1 MCGARAPGML
11 PLRSAGGLANHRK
24 SGYINRSEALRRPT
38 VVPGKRHG
46 ASPEMR
52 GIVGITLDSDSYRAQ
67 SGICNSGSAPPA
79 EGRNRLIFHTCSTPG
94 EPFCGRPALFAP
106 DIRPARREALPASRI
121 PGPARPRNRL
131 SEEAAPTVS
140 NGPPGERRRRGRG
153 RRPRPS
159 PGRRN
164 AAHGGPCAAL
174 SDGRGS
180 GRAARRR
187 DPAADRPAAR
197 PGTIPPGGARAGASR
212 RPGFFRL
219 SGCRRLVHS
228 SPGST
233 RLHWGASE
241 EDALRSQVG
250 TRSLATR
257 RIFQWGPLEMVID
270 PPRPGAHRPPAEPA
284 QTGHRACRPAFSWS
298 APRD

>member
-1 MCGARAPGML
+1 M
-11 PLRSAGGLANHRK
+11 
-24 SGYINRSEALRRPT
+24 
-38 VVPGKRHG
+38 
-46 ASPEMR
+46 
-52 GIVGITLDSDSYRAQ
+52 
-67 SGICNSGSAPPA
+67 
-79 EGRNRLIFHTCSTPG
+79 
-94 EPFCGRPALFAP
+94 
-106 DIRPARREALPASRI
+106 
-121 PGPARPRNRL
+121 
-131 SEEAAPTVS
+131 S
-140 NGPPGERRRRGRG
+140 NGPPGERQRRGRG

-187 DPAADRPAAR
+187 DPAAGRPAAR
-197 PGTIPPGGARAGASR
+197 PGTIPPGGTRAGASR

-219 SGCRRLVHS
+219 SGCRRLACS

-270 PPRPGAHRPPAEPA
+270 PPRPGAGPSEPLPN
-284 QTGHRACRPAFSWS
+284 RRPAPARTARRRNRPRQGTGPA
-298 APRD
+298 APRSPGPLPVTSDPGPKKKMPIETKSIRRRHAAATLQNRRRLRFRPVASAAVAGPTTLGRWPAGPAGPSTRRPARRNALPRRSPPGADG